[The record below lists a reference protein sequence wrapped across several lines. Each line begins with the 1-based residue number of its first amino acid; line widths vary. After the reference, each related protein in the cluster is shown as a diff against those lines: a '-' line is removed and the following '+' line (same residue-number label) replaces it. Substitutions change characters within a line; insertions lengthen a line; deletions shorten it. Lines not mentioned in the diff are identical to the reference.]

1 MVFIAP
7 FDNGEASNSSLLNK
21 RFITLTAI
29 SITAHFPV
37 TNWKVHMFYSF
48 ETITEMWGKL
58 SKRRDIPIPAK
69 IQHCW
74 SSAFVPTLQDRAES
88 WAVPLS
94 TQDWHERGE
103 KTFPN
108 GAEDGPLFSLWCASS
123 KRVATS
129 ETPFHFLWSQFPT
142 EAASAFFFF

>member
-1 MVFIAP
+1 
-7 FDNGEASNSSLLNK
+7 
-21 RFITLTAI
+21 
-29 SITAHFPV
+29 
-37 TNWKVHMFYSF
+37 
-48 ETITEMWGKL
+48 MWGKL
-58 SKRRDIPIPAK
+58 SKRRDVPIPAK
-69 IQHCW
+69 VQHRW

-142 EAASAFFFF
+142 EAARASFFFLTIISSIYFFQPYWNIIDIARYWVSNSALVLTSDPTQSMTLLSPWQYMNT